1 MGWNK
6 AVIKEGIMNKRLN
19 DRIKNMLTN
28 DRLQVRSGV
37 TELIKSQSY
46 DMLSDFFELEGDKI
60 LVKVEPDGDGYII
73 TVKAKAIRTY

>member
-6 AVIKEGIMNKRLN
+6 AVIKEGIMNKMLN

-37 TELIKSQSY
+37 TELIKSQAY

-60 LVKVEPDGDGYII
+60 LVKVEPDDDGYLI